1 MRIAQLATNV
11 ESVPP
16 SGYGGTELVVS
27 LLTEELI
34 RRGHE
39 VTLFGTGDS
48 ITGARLISTV
58 DKPLRES
65 GLNATQWPAF
75 DIRTCLTLQNMQNE
89 FDVVH
94 NHMGF
99 QALPFLD
106 GLDCAVVTTLHNHI
120 KDYCKDIF
128 FAYRTLP
135 FVAISNSYAQLN
147 YPNDI
152 NYIATIY
159 NGIDVDAFDY
169 PHPVSRDNL
178 LFVGRLGY
186 DKGTAAAI
194 DIARELDLPIN
205 VAGKID
211 KADES
216 YYQAEI
222 KPRIKSYA
230 KAEYVGEVNHQ
241 QKVKLYANAIAVVY
255 PINFNEPFG
264 LVMAESLAAGTPV
277 MALDRGSVREVL
289 ENGTTAIIGKSIDEL
304 VARYPEVS
312 KIDPEVCKQR
322 VRENFGVSRMV
333 DKYERVY
340 KDLIEK
346 RSK

>member
-27 LLTEELI
+27 LLTEELV

-48 ITGARLISTV
+48 TTGARLVSTV
-58 DKPLRES
+58 EKPLREV
-65 GLNATQWPAF
+65 GLNPTQWPAF
-75 DIRTCLTLQNMQNE
+75 DIRTCLTLQKMQHE
-89 FDVVH
+89 FDVIH

-106 GLDCAVVTTLHNHI
+106 AMDCAVVTTLHNHI

-128 FAYRTLP
+128 FAYRKLP

-159 NGIDVDAFDY
+159 NGIDVDAFNY
-169 PHPVSRDNL
+169 PHPVNRDNL

-211 KADES
+211 KADEP

-222 KPRIKSYA
+222 QPRIKSYA

-277 MALDRGSVREVL
+277 MALDRGSVREIL
-289 ENGTTAIIGKSIDEL
+289 ENGTTAVIGASTDEL

-312 KIDPEVCKQR
+312 KIDHEVCKQR
-322 VRENFGVSRMV
+322 VREHFGVSRMV
-333 DKYERVY
+333 DKYEQVY
-340 KDLIEK
+340 QDLLRR